1 MSEPTRRLAVL
12 GDGEPAAA
20 MRSAATAAGARL
32 TDPAES
38 DGIVAVGDPALRDA
52 ARAVASRDARP
63 VPILSVGDGRHAVD
77 ATLAADRL
85 DAVVAGL
92 GGSDVSVEGLS
103 RVAHPVLAVEGAGD
117 GRRRFAAA
125 DIAFV
130 TATPARISE
139 YEIAFSDGES
149 VSVRADGVAV
159 ATPLGSDGYAAAAGG
174 SVVSPGGGFSVVPV
188 SPFTTRPDTW
198 VATDGVR
205 VTVERE
211 EEPVAL
217 VVDGT
222 RRGTVEPHRAVRI
235 EVAAT
240 VDLLSPTTETG

>member
-20 MRSAATAAGARL
+20 MRSAATAADARL
-32 TDPAES
+32 VDLAES
-38 DGIVAVGDPALRDA
+38 DGIVAVGEAALRDA
-52 ARAVASRDARP
+52 ARAVAGGDAPP
-63 VPILSVGDGRHAVD
+63 VPILPVGDGRHAVD
-77 ATLAADRL
+77 AALAVDRL

-92 GGSDVSVEGLS
+92 GGPESSFDGFA
-103 RVAHPVLAVEGAGD
+103 RVAHPVLAVDGAGD

-125 DIAFV
+125 HVAFV

-139 YEIAFSDGES
+139 YEIAFPDGES
-149 VSVRADGVAV
+149 VSVRADGAAV

-174 SVVSPGGGFSVVPV
+174 PVVSPGGGLSVVPV
-188 SPFTTRPDTW
+188 SPFTTHPDTW
-198 VATDGVR
+198 VAADGVR

-222 RRGTVEPHRAVRI
+222 RRGTVEPHRPVRV
-235 EVAAT
+235 ETATT
-240 VDLLSPTTETG
+240 VDFLSPTAETG